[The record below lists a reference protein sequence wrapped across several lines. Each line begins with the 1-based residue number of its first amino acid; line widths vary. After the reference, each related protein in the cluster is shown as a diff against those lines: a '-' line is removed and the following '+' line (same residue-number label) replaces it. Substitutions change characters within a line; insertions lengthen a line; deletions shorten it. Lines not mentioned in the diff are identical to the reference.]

1 MEWRCAWC
9 GKPHETDDPPCDNC
23 GHYKFEK
30 AIERVNAGNGSSQ
43 GPVWACTDC
52 GREHQKHSPPCSS
65 CGNTMLEKRQP
76 DYSDLDDLGG
86 TSYLDVLEPKYA
98 AGYLAVTVLAAI
110 LVLSTTGV
118 VDVLGVNDGN
128 PTVSNVPGNGTMVA
142 GLSVADVEAAYITE
156 MNERRVANG
165 YQRLEVDGHVEDV
178 ASYHNKKRVK
188 ADYAGGSTPSER
200 QREESFGDACSN
212 VMYLA
217 ELVLHTSEFDG
228 ESLDEY
234 DSERELGTA
243 LVDAYQ
249 RKYSGFSTPTR
260 GVIGV
265 DVHVAPDETTYVVQY
280 TC

>member
-1 MEWRCAWC
+1 MEWC

-23 GHYKFEK
+23 GHHKFER
-30 AIERVNAGNGSSQ
+30 AVEQVTVGDGSEQ

-52 GREHQKHSPPCSS
+52 GREHQKHSPPCSR
-65 CGNTMLEKRQP
+65 CGNATLEKRQP

-86 TSYLDVLEPKYA
+86 TSYLDVLEPKYV
-98 AGYLAVTVLAAI
+98 AGYAVVALLVAVLM
-110 LVLSTTGV
+110 LSTTGV

-128 PTVSNVPGNGTMVA
+128 PTVSNVPGNGTTAA
-142 GLSVADVEAAYITE
+142 GLSLSEVEAAYVAE

-165 YQRLEVDGHVEDV
+165 YRELEVDGHVEDV
-178 ASYHNKKRVK
+178 ASYYNKKRVK
-188 ADYAGGSTPSER
+188 ADYADGSTPSER

-217 ELVLHTSEFDG
+217 DLVVHPSELDG
-228 ESLDEY
+228 ESLDGY
-234 DSERELGTA
+234 SSEKALGTA
-243 LVDAYQ
+243 LVDQYQ
-249 RKYSGFSTPTR
+249 RKYADFSSPTR

-265 DVHVAPDETTYVVQY
+265 DVHVATDGTIYVVQY